1 MRLFLVAA
9 LAAAALATGAAA
21 QGPSFNCDYALS
33 DSEAAI
39 CRDPALARLD
49 AEHELLF
56 SRTLAAAPD
65 AAQPRM
71 RRDHAAWRAF
81 RDACGGDG
89 ACIAR
94 RYEARIGELGRE
106 ELGRERDAP
115 GLHVLPGPTVRILG
129 GPDVQLRPV
138 EVPDLQRFGRI
149 LAGRAEPSGR
159 LVLRQLES
167 LAVLAA
173 DGARAAPAPAVTVD
187 PDGTIRKPLGDGR
200 IAFYNPVTGDRGQ
213 VNPDG
218 TTTRLMLMEVQ
229 PDTLPALPP
238 DYGGWSSSVSQS
250 LAGLVGN
257 LLTVQEAATLQSNA
271 PADFFENLDFQLR
284 VLAFITG

>member
-9 LAAAALATGAAA
+9 LAAAALSTGAAA
-21 QGPSFNCDYALS
+21 QGPSFNCDHALS
-33 DSEAAI
+33 DSEVAI
-39 CRDPALARLD
+39 CRYPALARLD

-56 SRTLAAAPD
+56 SRTLAATPG
-65 AAQPRM
+65 AAQPRLH
-71 RRDHAAWRAF
+71 RDHAAWRAF

-106 ELGRERDAP
+106 RDAL
-115 GLHVLPGPTVRILG
+115 GLHVVPGPTARILG
-129 GPDVQLRPV
+129 GPELRAQPV
-138 EVPDLQRFGRI
+138 EVPDLQRLGRI
-149 LAGRAEPSGR
+149 LTDRPDPSGR
-159 LVLRQLES
+159 LVLNPLES
-167 LAVLAA
+167 LAVLATEAA
-173 DGARAAPAPAVTVD
+173 DPASVPAAATVD

-200 IAFYNPVTGDRGQ
+200 TAYYNPVTGDRGY

-238 DYGGWSSSVSQS
+238 DYGGWSASVSQS

-257 LLTVQEAATLQSNA
+257 LLTVQEARTLQSNA